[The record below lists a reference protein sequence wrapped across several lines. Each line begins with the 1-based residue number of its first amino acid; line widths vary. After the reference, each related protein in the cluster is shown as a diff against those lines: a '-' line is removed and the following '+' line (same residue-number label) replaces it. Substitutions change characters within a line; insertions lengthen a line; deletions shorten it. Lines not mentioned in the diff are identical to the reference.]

1 MLLSKFCKKFK
12 IEDFEAEALPHLDDL
27 YRAARRFVQNR
38 AEAEDLVQDV
48 YLQAWKSF
56 HRFEQGT
63 NCRAWLFQIL
73 FYKLNHHRRKWFR
86 LVRESESALKD
97 LAYEPPP
104 PDHLS
109 DAEILS
115 ALEKIPSIY
124 RETILLIAV
133 EEFSYRETGFI
144 LKIPVGTVMSR
155 LSRGRK
161 LLRIALAEVAES
173 YGIKNVGE
181 KVGHG

>member
-1 MLLSKFCKKFK
+1 MLLSKFCKKIK
-12 IEDFEAEALPHLDDL
+12 VEDFEAAALPHLDDV
-27 YRAARRFVQNR
+27 YRAARRLTRNR

-48 YLQAWKSF
+48 YLQAWQSF
-56 HRFEQGT
+56 HRFEPGT

-73 FYKLNHHRRKWFR
+73 FYKLHHHRRKWFR
-86 LVRESESALKD
+86 LVRESESALEN

-104 PDHLS
+104 PEHIRDV
-109 DAEILS
+109 EILS
-115 ALEKIPSIY
+115 ALEKLLPVY
-124 RETILLIAV
+124 RETILLIDV

-144 LKIPVGTVMSR
+144 LKVPVGTVMSR

-161 LLRIALAEVAES
+161 LLRTALVEVADS
-173 YGIKNVGE
+173 YGIKNVRE